1 MVPKRKI
8 YLGER
13 NQRMYKGEM
22 GKKEILK
29 EKIKV
34 IREKI
39 KRDQR
44 SKKRL

>member
-1 MVPKRKI
+1 
-8 YLGER
+8 
-13 NQRMYKGEM
+13 MYKGEM

-34 IREKI
+34 IREKLKRKA